1 MRMTF
6 GFIGT
11 VVLTGMVAMAH
22 ADIFANYENL
32 DEGFL
37 GSSFTDQGVTY
48 RDVNNVSGV
57 QPDGNPFGPG
67 DMGDQ
72 VIVEN
77 ATFLY
82 NDFPGYGSPIKGL
95 TFGSAYIPGDNL
107 SIGALASVYM
117 DINQAST
124 AASLFIAFYENG
136 PWGGIEYHLDA
147 LHNNAVVASD
157 SFLIADGGGRD
168 NPTFTTMSVGG
179 PAFETLHLYATLN
192 GNYVAPRG
200 IIDNLS
206 ITTAPVPEPATMLT
220 VGLGALALLRKRR
233 R

>member
-6 GFIGT
+6 AFIGT
-11 VVLTGMVAMAH
+11 VALAGMATMAH

-32 DEGFL
+32 SEGFL
-37 GSSFTDQGVTY
+37 GSSYTDQGVTY

-72 VIVEN
+72 VIVER
-77 ATFLY
+77 AVPLY
-82 NDFPGYGSPIKGL
+82 ADFPGYGSPNNAL
-95 TFGSAYIPGDNL
+95 TFGSAFINGDNL

-117 DINQAST
+117 DINQSAI
-124 AASLFIAFYENG
+124 AASFFIAFYENG
-136 PWGGIEYHLDA
+136 PWGNIEYHLDA
-147 LHNNAVVASD
+147 LHNNSVVASD

-168 NPTFTTMSVGG
+168 NPTFTTMSVSG

-200 IIDNLS
+200 IIDDLS